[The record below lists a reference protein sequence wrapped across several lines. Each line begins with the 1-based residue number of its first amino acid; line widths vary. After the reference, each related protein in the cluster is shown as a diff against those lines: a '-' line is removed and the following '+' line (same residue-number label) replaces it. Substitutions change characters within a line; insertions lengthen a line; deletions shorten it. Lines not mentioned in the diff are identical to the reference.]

1 MLKKYV
7 NFLKKKNNKKL
18 MSKFKNFIILIDIF
32 GHYPSFVIQNKLL
45 HKTIFGGIIT
55 IFVIFISIIS
65 TIFFSQELLFRKCPY
80 INLSTEIYNN
90 PKRINYYNNFEFAIG
105 IKNPNNN
112 LFEINESI
120 YYIKAFLIKTI
131 INSTG
136 TYNIKE
142 NINMKSCNEI
152 FNESNINYNLF
163 KNLSLDNLYC
173 ISNEQNNI
181 NDIYINEYNGNNYF
195 QRIEILLY
203 ECTNLTNNNCSS
215 ENEINNFLNTT
226 LSYYIINNNI
236 RTNNHKNPFQR
247 IINEYNYYLSN
258 KLFISLNQNIHHLEI
273 ETDDGFM
280 FTTYNKISS
289 FKSEKII
296 KDVRLKDNNEKN
308 FISFSFQLN
317 NNIEKYYRKYYK
329 IQDLAAQVGGIY
341 NTIFLFCL
349 LFLRMYEDNSY
360 FEYLINKFFEVRF
373 EDTLQNQKLDQNKRK
388 KTFSRAIVQKE
399 IKNISYN
406 NKNKK
411 KKENILLLNFFDKLI
426 FINCCSKFSKAKK
439 IKTDQI
445 FFKGKKHIM
454 NYLNITTYIK
464 KTHSDDMRS
473 DLMLDESQKKIFDYV
488 FKPIIS
494 SSYLG
499 TRYLI
504 SELPIGIK
512 DRLIG
517 NQKNENEQIMKKI
530 NEKIP
535 SQEKNNIKQIIQ
547 HDISNAE
554 NISSENESLESKF

>member
-1 MLKKYV
+1 M
-7 NFLKKKNNKKL
+7 N
-18 MSKFKNFIILIDIF
+18 KFKNFIVLIDLF
-32 GHYPSFVIQNKLL
+32 GHYPSFVIHKRLL
-45 HKTIFGGIIT
+45 HKTFFGGIMT
-55 IFVIFISIIS
+55 IIVVFIAVIS

-80 INLSTEIYNN
+80 MNISTEIYNN
-90 PKRINYYNNFEFAIG
+90 PEKIDFYDNFEFAIG

-120 YYIKAFLIKTI
+120 YYIKAFLIKI
-131 INSTG
+131 IVNSSCI
-136 TYNIKE
+136 YNIKE
-142 NINMKSCNEI
+142 SINMKICSET
-152 FNESNINYNLF
+152 FNESNINYDLF

-173 ISNEQNNI
+173 ISNEQNDI
-181 NDIYINEYNGNNYF
+181 NNIYINEFIGNNNF
-195 QRIEILLY
+195 QKIEIQLY
-203 ECTNLTNNNCSS
+203 ECTNLTNNNCLS
-215 ENEINNFLNTT
+215 ENEINTFLNTT
-226 LSYYIINNNI
+226 LSYYVINNYI
-236 RTNNHKNPFQR
+236 RTNNHQNPFQR
-247 IINEYNYYLSN
+247 TINEYNYYISN
-258 KLFISLNQNIHHLEI
+258 ELYISLNQNIHHLEI

-280 FTTYNKISS
+280 FTTNNKILS
-289 FKSEKII
+289 FKTEKII
-296 KDVRLKDNNEKN
+296 QNVRLKNNNKEN
-308 FISFSFQLN
+308 FISLSIQLN

-329 IQDLAAQVGGIY
+329 IQDLAAQVGGVY
-341 NTIFLFCL
+341 NTLFLICL

-360 FEYLINKFFEVRF
+360 FQYLINKFFEVRF
-373 EDTLQNQKLDQNKRK
+373 EDTLYNQKFDQNKRK

-399 IKNISYN
+399 IRNIAYSN
-406 NKNKK
+406 QNQNKK
-411 KKENILLLNFFDKLI
+411 KRNNLFLLSFIDKLI
-426 FINCCSKFSKAKK
+426 FINCCSKLSKAKK

>member
-120 YYIKAFLIKTI
+120 FFIKAFLVKTI
-131 INSTG
+131 INSSG

-142 NINMKSCNEI
+142 SINLKRCSET
-152 FNESNINYNLF
+152 FNESNINYDLF

-173 ISNEQNNI
+173 ISNEQNDI
-181 NDIYINEYNGNNYF
+181 NEIYIKEFYGNNKN
-195 QRIEILLY
+195 QKIEIQFY
-203 ECTNLTNNNCSS
+203 ECTNSTNNICSS
-215 ENEINNFLNTT
+215 KNEINTFLNST
-226 LSYYIINNNI
+226 LSYYVINNYI
-236 RTNNHKNPFQR
+236 RPNNHKYPFQR
-247 IINEYNYYLSN
+247 TINEYYYYISN
-258 KLFISLNQNIHHLEI
+258 NLFISLNQNIHHLEI

-426 FINCCSKFSKAKK
+426 FINCCSKLSNAKK

>member
-181 NDIYINEYNGNNYF
+181 NDIYINEHYGNNYF

>member
-181 NDIYINEYNGNNYF
+181 NDIYINEHYGNNYF

-426 FINCCSKFSKAKK
+426 FINCCSKLSKAKK

>member
-1 MLKKYV
+1 LLKKYV

-181 NDIYINEYNGNNYF
+181 NDIYINEHYGNNYF

-426 FINCCSKFSKAKK
+426 FINCCSKLSKAKK

>member
-181 NDIYINEYNGNNYF
+181 NDIYINEHYGNNYF

-426 FINCCSKFSKAKK
+426 FINCCPKLSKAKK

-464 KTHSDDMRS
+464 IR
-473 DLMLDESQKKIFDYV
+473 
-488 FKPIIS
+488 
-494 SSYLG
+494 
-499 TRYLI
+499 
-504 SELPIGIK
+504 
-512 DRLIG
+512 
-517 NQKNENEQIMKKI
+517 
-530 NEKIP
+530 
-535 SQEKNNIKQIIQ
+535 
-547 HDISNAE
+547 
-554 NISSENESLESKF
+554 